1 MPKFILGKFV
11 PQMKVQ
17 EAARLSNLTEAQISL
32 WMQKLEERKES
43 KEDVKSD
50 ISPFRSSMRI
60 LFSVL
65 IVILDEPRRIDSLQT
80 EQLLHE

>member
-11 PQMKVQ
+11 PQMKVH
-17 EAARLSNLTEAQISL
+17 EAARLSNLTVAQISL
-32 WMQKLEERKES
+32 SMQKLEERKES

-50 ISPFRSSMRI
+50 ILPFRSSMRI

>member
-1 MPKFILGKFV
+1 MPKFILVKFV

-50 ISPFRSSMRI
+50 ILPFRSSMRI

>member
-1 MPKFILGKFV
+1 MPKFILVKFV

-17 EAARLSNLTEAQISL
+17 EAARLSNLTVAQISL

-43 KEDVKSD
+43 KEDVNSD
-50 ISPFRSSMRI
+50 ILPFRSSMRI